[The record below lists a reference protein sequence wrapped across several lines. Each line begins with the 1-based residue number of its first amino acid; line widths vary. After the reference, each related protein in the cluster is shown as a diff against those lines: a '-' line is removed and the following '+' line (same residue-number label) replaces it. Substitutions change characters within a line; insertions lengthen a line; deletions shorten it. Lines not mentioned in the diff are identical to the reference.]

1 MSSEEEKVDTVE
13 ELLRKRIET
22 ITSFADISKQ
32 KFVLSRMLAKYVDG
46 APNMDL
52 ESFMCSM
59 VELNFVGVQL
69 DIESLFARYVDDE
82 GLLNINNFVESTLS
96 MNLREKR
103 DAQKNEGQVWHS
115 IKITT
120 TATRMNYIEYTIWAR
135 QNVDDAY

>member
-13 ELLRKRIET
+13 ELLRKQSRL
-22 ITSFADISKQ
+22 SLRLPDISKQ

-96 MNLREKR
+96 MNLREKEMH
-103 DAQKNEGQVWHS
+103 KNEGQVWHS